1 MSGAG
6 GGAARPLALLALLLV
21 GATAALAQ
29 IWASAHLREAAQR
42 TAKFERLYHASQD
55 DAASWRDKHDAQAK
69 ARGAGGRRGR
79 EARAGAGAA
88 ALADAALGT
97 ATGAGER
104 SRGRCCGAAQQR
116 GASGEEG

>member
-42 TAKFERLYHASQD
+42 TAKFERLYHAQMD
-55 DAASWRDKHDAQAK
+55 EAASWRDKHDAQAK
-69 ARGAGGRRGR
+69 ARASCGRRGR
-79 EARAGAGAA
+79 GAR
-88 ALADAALGT
+88 
-97 ATGAGER
+97 
-104 SRGRCCGAAQQR
+104 
-116 GASGEEG
+116 